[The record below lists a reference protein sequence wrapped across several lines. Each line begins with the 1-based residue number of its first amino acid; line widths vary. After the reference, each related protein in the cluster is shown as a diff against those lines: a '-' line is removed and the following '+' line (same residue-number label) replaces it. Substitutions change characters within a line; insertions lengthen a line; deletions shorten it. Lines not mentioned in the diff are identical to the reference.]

1 MSDLNSVPFSTLELV
16 VGCHSWWNIIAPVQD
31 ACFTNVDKF
40 VTPTSACSC
49 LLHMHAGVYY
59 TCTQV
64 SMTPARRCPW
74 YLHADV
80 YYTCLQV
87 TIAQKV
93 TQIGMQLY
101 KTLARMQ
108 VSMTIAI
115 IWQIERRRWRRQ
127 EGFST
132 LLIFYTTISSTAAH
146 NPRHCLY
153 TIKYSMSMTTARR
166 CLWHLHADPHNT
178 HFHDYLIHSED
189 DDHNDSI
196 LSFLYICLSLAC
208 RSKLSFCTYLPSS
221 TTDWVSCN
229 KEMADA

>member
-1 MSDLNSVPFSTLELV
+1 MGIGEPPLR
-16 VGCHSWWNIIAPVQD
+16 D

-64 SMTPARRCPW
+64 SMTHARRCPW

-101 KTLARMQ
+101 KTLARRCLWHLHAGVYDTCPQ
-108 VSMTIAI
+108 V
-115 IWQIERRRWRRQ
+115 
-127 EGFST
+127 
-132 LLIFYTTISSTAAH
+132 
-146 NPRHCLY
+146 
-153 TIKYSMSMTTARR
+153 SMTTARR
-166 CLWHLHADPHNT
+166 CLWHLHANT
-178 HFHDYLIHSED
+178 LWSGWCYYNFDTFGYIWLWFIDKLTSWY
-189 DDHNDSI
+189 I
-196 LSFLYICLSLAC
+196 LSRQFRNFQDNI
-208 RSKLSFCTYLPSS
+208 
-221 TTDWVSCN
+221 
-229 KEMADA
+229 